1 MTHCCVIDLA
11 DVGDRVPGSS
21 GKRGKQVT
29 TIELHVRFAVLLC
42 KRFGDFGK
50 KERESLESH

>member
-1 MTHCCVIDLA
+1 MTTTELHVRVGCSCV
-11 DVGDRVPGSS
+11 
-21 GKRGKQVT
+21 
-29 TIELHVRFAVLLC
+29 HVRFAVLLC